1 MENNKLPGNDGHS
14 KEFYEYFLG
23 EIKKLFITSI
33 DKTFLNHELGSSQNE
48 ALIKLEKKTKTK
60 DSSDILLCLIQIRK
74 L

>member
-23 EIKKLFITSI
+23 EIKKLFIASI

-48 ALIKLEKKTKTK
+48 ALIKLEKKTK
-60 DSSDILLCLIQIRK
+60 DSSDILICLIQIRK